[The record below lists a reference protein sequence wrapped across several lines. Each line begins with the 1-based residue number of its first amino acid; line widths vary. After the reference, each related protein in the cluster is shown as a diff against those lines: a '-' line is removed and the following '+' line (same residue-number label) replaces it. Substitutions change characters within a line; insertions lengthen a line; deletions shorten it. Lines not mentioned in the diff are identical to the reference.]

1 MPQMRFNFIKCFIS
15 EILHRFVV
23 NFFYKYCE
31 RNSHKQINCELF
43 SPMSQFSENIK
54 YLRET
59 AGLSQAKF
67 GKGFGVSRD
76 NIASYERGSEPKM
89 EFITKIVN
97 FYHISVDDLFNSD
110 LKAICEEKSKEN
122 DSRENGGYLA
132 GKVAGEMAANLC
144 QESKPDFVLK
154 NTETNEILIIQIKEI
169 KELSAENALLKKEND
184 ELWAE
189 NAQLRG
195 KLGMPNKQ
203 RHSA

>member
-1 MPQMRFNFIKCFIS
+1 
-15 EILHRFVV
+15 
-23 NFFYKYCE
+23 
-31 RNSHKQINCELF
+31 
-43 SPMSQFSENIK
+43 MSQFSENIR

-89 EFITKIVN
+89 EFITKLVN
-97 FYHISVDDLFNSD
+97 FYHISVDDLFNAD

-132 GKVAGEMAANLC
+132 GNMADEMTANLC
-144 QESKPDFVLK
+144 QESKSDLFNSNDPMLSK
-154 NTETNEILIIQIKEI
+154 QIYRIQLEEI
-169 KELSAENALLKKEND
+169 KSLSATNAILQKEND

-195 KLGMPNKQ
+195 KLGLLSKQ
-203 RHSA
+203 RRSAS